1 MPKLVITHDVADVD
15 TWLKFKSE
23 RTGAISEMGGRHVV
37 DHVAHD
43 GSNRVAISA
52 EIDDVEAMLAA
63 IASPPPDLLGTMER
77 HGVIPPLTVYVEK

>member
-1 MPKLVITHDVADVD
+1 
-15 TWLKFKSE
+15 
-23 RTGAISEMGGRHVV
+23 MGGRHVV

-63 IASPPPDLLGTMER
+63 IASPPPTTTRER
-77 HGVIPPLTVYVEK
+77 HEADGRQIGPESVQQCLRPMP